1 MSKGNTMN
9 SFQNTPFKLEQ
20 LHYEASLHN
29 ILEPIR
35 REHLK
40 NLQLAIRTLI
50 LELRAL
56 TIGSL
61 EITGKVQV
69 QKHV

>member
-1 MSKGNTMN
+1 MY
-9 SFQNTPFKLEQ
+9 SFQNTQFKLEQ
-20 LHYEASLHN
+20 LHHDAALHN

-35 REHLK
+35 QQHL
-40 NLQLAIRTLI
+40 NSFYSALRTLL

-61 EITGKVQV
+61 ELVGKPQV
-69 QKHV
+69 QNHV